1 MESFKAI
8 NEVDSNEFELVEDGK
23 LRSKLQIYKATATI
37 ASAAAATA
45 VPLLPASMVPSGKKV
60 YLLGFIARVNGAT
73 GWGTTATVK
82 VQDTNGTPVD
92 FVTMAVAA
100 LTNAARVVPGTA
112 NVTLED
118 AFAKGSGGTAGKGLQ
133 LKGDANGTGSDL
145 IVTVWVGIGD

>member
-37 ASAAAATA
+37 TSAAAATA
-45 VPLLPASMVPSGKKV
+45 VSLLPASMV
-60 YLLGFIARVNGAT
+60 
-73 GWGTTATVK
+73 WGTTA
-82 VQDTNGTPVD
+82 P
-92 FVTMAVAA
+92 

-118 AFAKGSGGTAGKGLQ
+118 AFAKGSGGTPGKGLQ